1 MLIDRQEKV
10 LKKKNLLMQLF
21 RESGIA
27 KAPAVLN
34 WLGTFLDDRL
44 SGKVRSSGDVI
55 KIITVTILKELLIT

>member
-55 KIITVTILKELLIT
+55 FG